1 MKCTLTKL
9 PRPEETAKQWTI
21 LDLTEVSS
29 EKLLLGPEIEMERS
43 DCTES
48 AMMSSLVMLLTLSEE
63 NSRKAEQV
71 LTGLQ
76 VL

>member
-1 MKCTLTKL
+1 
-9 PRPEETAKQWTI
+9 
-21 LDLTEVSS
+21 LTEVSS

>member
-1 MKCTLTKL
+1 M
-9 PRPEETAKQWTI
+9 QWTI

-29 EKLLLGPEIEMERS
+29 KKSLLEPEMEIGRS

-48 AMMSSLVMLLTLSEE
+48 AMMTSVVLLLTLSEE
-63 NSRKAEQV
+63 NLRKAEQV